1 MTDDDIL
8 DTGAGIVTEGVAASA
23 VAGGGR
29 RRRSFFKSSTEDGAC
44 SNCGTILRGRICHSC
59 GQDSDDFHRPVWSLV
74 VDILDGLFSIDG
86 RFWRTVPPLLY
97 RPGHVTR
104 HYLTGVRARYVQP
117 FRLLIVASVVFFL
130 VFFWSNGGFSGLS
143 NGDNDALSDPAAT
156 EELLTELDLVVED
169 NPEAAEEI
177 RAARDIIAR
186 VQEDVEAT
194 QNDPT
199 LNALSDAERRERA
212 KEQIRRYLLS
222 EDYPDEAPPDMDEPL
237 RIGEPGEAQMS
248 LDIAGFRDLPIDARR
263 FIVARAERIIDNP
276 SSWTNAMQRWTP
288 RLVFV
293 LLPIYALML
302 AALHIWRRGFYLYDH
317 LVVSLHFHAF
327 LFLFLT
333 ILVLLSPVI
342 SISLASLIFIAW
354 SNIYLY
360 RLHRVV
366 YEDGRLMSILRTI
379 ILDFLYLI
387 ILAISFVLLMV
398 VGLLSA

>member
-23 VAGGGR
+23 VAGGGK
-29 RRRSFFKSSTEDGAC
+29 RRRSFFRSSTEDGAC

-117 FRLLIVASVVFFL
+117 FRLLIAASVLFFL
-130 VFFWSNGGFSGLS
+130 VFFLSNGGFSEVFNPDAGGL
-143 NGDNDALSDPAAT
+143 ADPVVA
-156 EELLTELDLVVED
+156 EELLSELDAAVED
-169 NPEAAEEI
+169 NPEAASEI
-177 RAARDIIAR
+177 LAARQVIENL
-186 VQEDVEAT
+186 QSEVEAVQ
-194 QNDPT
+194 QNPA
-199 LNALSDAERRERA
+199 LEALSAAERREQT
-212 KEQIRRYLLS
+212 KDEIRRNLLP
-222 EDYPDEAPPDMDEPL
+222 EDYP
-237 RIGEPGEAQMS
+237 GEARPE
-248 LDIAGFRDLPIDARR
+248 LNEPVNVGEVDDAQFTFDFSAFEDMPLEMRR

-276 SSWTNAMQRWTP
+276 SSWTDAMQRWTP

-302 AALHIWRRGFYLYDH
+302 AGLHIWRRGFYLYDH

-342 SISLASLIFIAW
+342 SISLASLIFFAW

-366 YEDGRLMSILRTI
+366 YEDGRIMSMLRTL
-379 ILDFLYLI
+379 ILDILYLI
-387 ILAISFVLLMV
+387 ILSISLVVLMI